1 MNYIFSAADLYKFQ
15 LDCLPKTRESI
26 HRKANTENWPYLEV
40 RGKGGKG
47 GIKRVYKLP
56 DYVIAEIKKK
66 KLYKANPKI
75 LIPYIRE
82 NNATYDSTSPHI
94 DYEQWCKKV
103 DFRAFV
109 PIRYYPEIHIHP
121 INGLIDY
128 SQHICKPLLF
138 EQEFIYSQLEIHPAN
153 LICITIAGDSMQP
166 TLKSDGIIMIDI
178 SKQYNGEGIY
188 LVRHAQE
195 LKIKRLQKTAT
206 DKMLII
212 CDKKTSYAN
221 IEIDLLT
228 VSPDEFGILG
238 KYVWD
243 SGIAR

>member
-1 MNYIFSAADLYKFQ
+1 MDYIFSAADLYKFQ

-26 HRKANTENWPYLEV
+26 HRKANIESWPYLEV

-56 DYVIAEIKKK
+56 DYVIDEIKQK
-66 KLYKANPKI
+66 KLFKGNAKP

-82 NNATYDSTSPHI
+82 NFAQYDATPPHT
-94 DYEQWCKKV
+94 DYEKWCRKI

-109 PIRYYPEIHIHP
+109 PIRYYPEIHTHTT
-121 INGLIDY
+121 NGLIDY
-128 SQHICKPLLF
+128 SLYLCKPLLF
-138 EQEFIYSQLEIHPAN
+138 EKEFIYTQLEIHPAN
-153 LICITIAGDSMQP
+153 LICLTMAGDSMQP
-166 TLKSDGIIMIDI
+166 TLKSGGIVMVDI
-178 SKQYNGEGIY
+178 SKQYISEGIY
-188 LVRHAQE
+188 LIRHAQE

-212 CDKKTSYAN
+212 SDNKTSYTN

-228 VSPDEFGILG
+228 VSPDEFSIIG